1 VERIFITCLK
11 YLIFIEKYFMLSDNY
26 FGGAMKLKDEL
37 ISYCLIFMLF
47 VISGCAFA
55 SGAALGS
62 AAGFTGGYLLRDHG
76 YEIRD
81 PIAKQ

>member
-1 VERIFITCLK
+1 
-11 YLIFIEKYFMLSDNY
+11 
-26 FGGAMKLKDEL
+26 MKFKDEL
-37 ISYCLIFMLF
+37 VTYCLIFMLF
-47 VISGCAFA
+47 VITGCAFA
-55 SGAALGS
+55 SGAALGT

>member
-1 VERIFITCLK
+1 
-11 YLIFIEKYFMLSDNY
+11 LIFIKKYYMLRNNAI
-26 FGGAMKLKDEL
+26 GGAMKLKDEL
-37 ISYCLIFMLF
+37 VTYCLIFMLF
-47 VISGCAFA
+47 VLSGCAFA
-55 SGAALGS
+55 SGAAFGT

>member
-1 VERIFITCLK
+1 
-11 YLIFIEKYFMLSDNY
+11 MLTNNA
-26 FGGAMKLKDEL
+26 FGGTMKFKDEL
-37 ISYCLIFMLF
+37 VTYCLIVMLF
-47 VISGCAFA
+47 VLSGCAFA

>member
-1 VERIFITCLK
+1 
-11 YLIFIEKYFMLSDNY
+11 
-26 FGGAMKLKDEL
+26 MKFKDKL
-37 ISYCLIFMLF
+37 LAGCLIFMLF

-55 SGAALGS
+55 SGAAIGS

-81 PIAKQ
+81 PIAKE